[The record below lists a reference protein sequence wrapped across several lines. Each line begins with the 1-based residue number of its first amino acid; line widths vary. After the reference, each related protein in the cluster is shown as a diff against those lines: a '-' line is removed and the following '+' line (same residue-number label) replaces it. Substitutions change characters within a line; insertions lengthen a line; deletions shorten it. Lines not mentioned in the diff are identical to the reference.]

1 MERYIFTEENRRL
14 MKYRWMWRHGTKG
27 IFGLYGPVG
36 SGKTLFLEGCFEDR
50 EPCWLPAADL
60 YREIAESG
68 GSGRGCFSERSLY
81 HGEDCIII
89 PDLDLILPQQIG
101 AASGGALEEQIRK
114 ADEVYE
120 KLFRWAKICA
130 EEGKLVIFTEVSRS
144 CYRLAGEELTAVEV
158 FPAPVNTF
166 TVNCLCS
173 DCGFWPEQEDYRM
186 LLKKET
192 LLEAEQEMAFLKL
205 TGWPQTEPRQKFPR
219 LLPSDAD
226 QRMYLLFS
234 PYLTYELTWREAS
247 PEECSDGMEGDEP
260 EQSAKDDVAD
270 PEGDEPEQSAK
281 VGAPDPEEDEAEED
295 AAVPVYV
302 RTSEVPEELRE
313 DYRNFFSGDSLI
325 EAKMVWGKQIMPGLY
340 RQTGFQKMLDEL
352 QTLQKKRRD
361 SASRTFFRLLVS
373 CAAEVERR
381 DDEIPAVEPL
391 FLSCGLSEG
400 EKGKLPEKIRCYLLE
415 NGEKAILVPEREFSE
430 NAWMF

>member
-14 MKYRWMWRHGTKG
+14 MKYRWMWRHGAKG

-120 KLFRWAKICA
+120 KLFRWAKMCA
-130 EEGKLVIFTEVSRS
+130 AEGKLVIFTAVNRS

-158 FPAPVNTF
+158 VPAPVNAF

-173 DCGFWPEQEDYRM
+173 DCGFWPEDEDYRM

-205 TGWPQTEPRQKFPR
+205 MGWSQTALDRVFPR

-247 PEECSDGMEGDEP
+247 PEESADEAGGEDP
-260 EQSAKDDVAD
+260 EQRTKAD
-270 PEGDEPEQSAK
+270 
-281 VGAPDPEEDEAEED
+281 APDPEED

>member
-36 SGKTLFLEGCFEDR
+36 SGKTLFLEECFEDR

-120 KLFRWAKICA
+120 KLFRWAKMCA
-130 EEGKLVIFTEVSRS
+130 AEGKLVIFTAVNRS

-158 FPAPVNTF
+158 VPAPVNAF

-173 DCGFWPEQEDYRM
+173 DCGFWPEEEDYRM

-205 TGWPQTEPRQKFPR
+205 MGWSQTEPRQKFPR

-247 PEECSDGMEGDEP
+247 PEESADETGGEDP
-260 EQSAKDDVAD
+260 EQRTKAD
-270 PEGDEPEQSAK
+270 
-281 VGAPDPEEDEAEED
+281 APDPEED

-325 EAKMVWGKQIMPGLY
+325 EAKMVWGKRIMPGLY

-352 QTLQKKRRD
+352 QTLQN
-361 SASRTFFRLLVS
+361 TFFRLLVS

>member
-14 MKYRWMWRHGTKG
+14 MKYRWMWRHGAQG

-68 GSGRGCFSERSLY
+68 GSGRGCFSEQSLY

-89 PDLDLILPQQIG
+89 PDLDLILPQQI
-101 AASGGALEEQIRK
+101 AAVSGGALEEQIRK

-120 KLFRWAKICA
+120 KLFRWAEMCA
-130 EEGKLVIFTEVSRS
+130 AEGKLVIFTAVNRS

-158 FPAPVNTF
+158 FPAPVNAF

-173 DCGFWPEQEDYRM
+173 DCGFWPEDEDYRM

-205 TGWPQTEPRQKFPR
+205 MGWSQTEPRQKFPR

-234 PYLTYELTWREAS
+234 PYLTYELTWRESS
-247 PEECSDGMEGDEP
+247 PEESADETDMENP
-260 EQSAKDDVAD
+260 EQRAKA
-270 PEGDEPEQSAK
+270 
-281 VGAPDPEEDEAEED
+281 GASDPEEDETEEE

-352 QTLQKKRRD
+352 QTLQKERRD

-373 CAAEVERR
+373 CAAEVEQR

-400 EKGKLPEKIRCYLLE
+400 EKLPEKIRCYLLE
-415 NGEKAILVPEREFSE
+415 NGEKAILVPEEEASE